1 MMSTKRQ
8 FLSTLR
14 LFWVGVTTTL
24 GLLGLTLAFQNSI
37 HCSIGAPVTK
47 PLLDPLWM
55 VTTKNEEDE
64 AQKFLD
70 RAAQLRAEI
79 AQAEGKTLQQ
89 VQDEAKRKKDD
100 EKRRIEQADRQRD
113 AVKAQH
119 NQSKD
124 PGSYLVQVPITVDD
138 MVRQAARAVERAF
151 QDGITRQTVRFNLV
165 TENQS
170 ATEENE
176 WPGGARQMYR
186 EAGKPLTD
194 ALLREIRAPTK
205 KVDEMVQERRLAPTV
220 KAQDI
225 WDFDGSALHTA
236 EAAEGAS
243 ADIQALVFPNTDSK
257 YLDDISKISEAMG
270 SRLFLLVNPFWRNVD
285 SWSFNLLAPG
295 AKRKAQEVVFDQ
307 GFNETYSLMVFQV
320 RGENCVA
327 VKAYPYDWQLFAFRE
342 DDYYVNQE
350 SILRLGSTKEEPT
363 SALVTELINSRP
375 EFKDTRTMRQMKKN
389 IQR

>member
-1 MMSTKRQ
+1 M
-8 FLSTLR
+8 
-14 LFWVGVTTTL
+14 VL
-24 GLLGLTLAFQNSI
+24 GFSETIMAFQNPI
-37 HCSIGAPVTK
+37 QCPRAAVARLH
-47 PLLDPLWM
+47 PLRM
-55 VTTKNEEDE
+55 VTTNDSDQDE
-64 AQKFLD
+64 AKKLLE

-79 AQAEGKTLQQ
+79 ARAEGKTLEQ
-89 VQDEAKRKKDD
+89 VQDEAKSKKED
-100 EKRRIEQADRQRD
+100 ERRRLEETDRQR
-113 AVKAQH
+113 KAAKEKH
-119 NQSKD
+119 DKSKD
-124 PGSYLVQVPITVDD
+124 PGSYLVQVPNTVDD

-165 TENQS
+165 TEEQP

-194 ALLREIRAPTK
+194 ALLREVRAPTK
-205 KVDEMVQERRLAPTV
+205 QVDKVVEERRLAPAL

-236 EAAEGAS
+236 EAAEGPS
-243 ADIQALVFPNTDSK
+243 ADIQALVFPNTDTK

-320 RGENCVA
+320 RGENCIA

-342 DDYYVNQE
+342 DDYYSNE
-350 SILRLGSTKEEPT
+350 ETIIRLGSCKKEPT
-363 SALVTELINSRP
+363 SALVTELINARP

>member
-1 MMSTKRQ
+1 MTTVQRNFSK
-8 FLSTLR
+8 LR
-14 LFWVGVTTTL
+14 LFWVGMTIL
-24 GLLGLTLAFQNSI
+24 GLFDPTLAFQNSY

-47 PLLDPLWM
+47 PLLNPLWM
-55 VTTKNEEDE
+55 VTTNNEEDE
-64 AQKFLD
+64 AQKLLD

-79 AQAEGKTLQQ
+79 AQAEGKTLEQ

-113 AVKAQH
+113 AAKAQH

-124 PGSYLVQVPITVDD
+124 PGSYLVQVPNTVDD

-243 ADIQALVFPNTDSK
+243 ADIQALVFPNTDTK